1 MRRNNQFS
9 TPEEIRVRF
18 KSAGDPNRH
27 AGVPVYLDHTGLWVD
42 DSYRHVQVIGNT
54 GEGKTQGAV
63 LPFARDCLH
72 RGENLILLNV
82 KNECYRAL
90 AGHVPAHY
98 QKFFIDLSDPWNSPD
113 QWNPFAYITTLFRS
127 GDPRDRDRACSAVQD
142 FWDGLLDRRDFDEA
156 FWPDSAATYLKG
168 LVFGLLELAEP
179 QQVNL
184 ESVDSMMCHAEER
197 FGAHS
202 YTRAFHDILPEGSLA
217 RTNLNAYVFAPNDT
231 RMSMFATA
239 RRGLAVFG
247 LSQGLRQLLMRDT
260 LDIAHLD
267 LGRPFVF
274 FISMPQHT
282 GIYSTLAALLVNQLI
297 THLEYCADRRS
308 DQRLPIRTHL
318 VLEELGKVGHGIPS
332 LPDVLAAGRSKGI
345 RAMMVMQSGDQLTE
359 VYGPAKARAI
369 NACSD
374 LKLCFSTSC
383 SDTLRQWSE
392 DCGLT
397 EETVDGVTHTI
408 PLITPPELRGMEVG
422 EALIMTKH
430 LKFRTRLPFY
440 YQLTAGQET
449 PEPSVP
455 QKSCRTAEVL
465 DFRELV
471 KAHKR
476 KELMNSLGDL
486 QSADSDKRETGGLF
500 ANLPK
505 LPVEDEGEGLFP
517 KPPSVEELNHLFER
531 KRNEGRLPPKEE
543 PKAPGGFKVIVLD
556 PGKKPNEVAKAVS
569 VMLSIPYREALKRLN
584 AAGDPVSIP
593 FQARHAAE
601 NAHLRLTQEGA
612 LAIITPMRNTNG

>member
-9 TPEEIRVRF
+9 TPEEIRSSF
-18 KSAGDPNRH
+18 KSVRDPNRH
-27 AGVPVYLDHTGLWVD
+27 AGVPVYGEYGQLWVD
-42 DSYRHVQVIGNT
+42 DSHRHVQVIGNT
-54 GEGKTQGAV
+54 GEGKSQGAV

-90 AGHVPAHY
+90 AGHVPDHY
-98 QKFFIDLSDPWNSPD
+98 QKFFIDLSNPWNSPD
-113 QWNPFAYITTLFRS
+113 QWDPFAYITALYRS
-127 GDPRDRDRACSAVQD
+127 GDPRDRDRACSAVHE

-179 QQVNL
+179 RQVNL

-197 FGAHS
+197 FGAHTF
-202 YTRAFHDILPEGSLA
+202 TRALYDILPEGSLA
-217 RTNLNAYVFAPNDT
+217 RTNLNAYVFAPNET

-267 LGRPFVF
+267 LHRPFVF

-282 GIYSTLAALLVNQLI
+282 GIYATLAALLVNQLI
-297 THLEYCADRRS
+297 THLEYSADRRS

-318 VLEELGKVGHGIPS
+318 VVEEVGKVGHGIPS
-332 LPDVLAAGRSKGI
+332 LPGILEAGRSKGI
-345 RAMMVMQSGDQLTE
+345 RAMLVMQSGDQLTE

-374 LKLCFSTSC
+374 LKICFSTSC

-397 EETVDGVTHTI
+397 DETVDGVTRSV
-408 PLITPPELRGMEVG
+408 PLITPTELRGMEVG
-422 EALIMTKH
+422 EALVMTKH
-430 LKFRTRLPFY
+430 LKFRSRLPFY
-440 YQLTAGQET
+440 YQLTALQET
-449 PEPSVP
+449 PEPVCP
-455 QKSCRTAEVL
+455 PRPAQVAEAL
-465 DFRELV
+465 DIRELV

-476 KELMNSLGDL
+476 KEMMDALNTPQGTATGPNKRNADGTLM
-486 QSADSDKRETGGLF
+486 
-500 ANLPK
+500 LPPM
-505 LPVEDEGEGLFP
+505 LPDEDDAEAIFR
-517 KPPSVEELNHLFER
+517 KVPSIDELNRLFDRRR
-531 KRNEGRLPPKEE
+531 KKPDAGPGQEGPR
-543 PKAPGGFKVIVLD
+543 GFNVIVLD
-556 PGKKPNEVAKAVS
+556 AGKKPRDVAKAVAG
-569 VMLSIPYREALKRLN
+569 MLNIPFPEALQQLN
-584 AAGDPVSIP
+584 AEDKPVSIP
-593 FQARHAAE
+593 FQSHLSAE
-601 NAHLRLTQEGA
+601 QAQRKLAGA
-612 LAIITPMRNTNG
+612 GATAIIAPMLTPIP